1 MNPGNDQDQSISDS
15 LRLVRIETLL
25 ETMSKGDDDHEIRIR
40 RLERWQWLAT
50 GLAGGIGGVLG
61 QSIRALIGG

>member
-1 MNPGNDQDQSISDS
+1 MTMPDEISVTDS
-15 LRLVRIETLL
+15 QRLVRIETLI
-25 ETMSKGDDDHEIRIR
+25 EQMAKGDTDHEIRIR

-61 QSIRALIGG
+61 QAAKGVLGG